1 MSDSVSFTAKFE
13 VTAEQLEN
21 LFECARQNYWVCA
34 WFDEDGEEQPNPI
47 IGDRY
52 DVPES
57 YFDDV
62 DNGFSNLR
70 ANASKGF
77 YALTTA
83 KIQRGLRLLA
93 VEYPEHFAWVMN
105 DNSDADTG
113 DFFLQLA
120 LFGKVVYG

>member
-21 LFECARQNYWVCA
+21 LFECARQNYWVFA
-34 WFDEDGEEQPNPI
+34 WFDEDDDGEEYHNPI

-57 YFDDV
+57 YFV
-62 DNGFSNLR
+62 DNGYSNLR
-70 ANASKGF
+70 ANASKGL
-77 YALTTA
+77 YALTPA

-93 VEYPEHFAWVMN
+93 VEYPEHFAWVMT
-105 DNSDADTG
+105 DESDADTG

-120 LFGKVVYG
+120 LFGEVIYS